1 MDLLFEPSTWMIL
14 AGIGFI
20 AGFIDAVAGGGGLLS
35 IPALLTVG
43 IPPHL
48 ALGTNKLAACFGSS
62 MAALTY
68 YRQNLFNPELWYHT
82 FIATFLGAVS
92 GSFIVYLIDKTLL
105 EKLLPL
111 IIIIIAVYTLVKPN
125 SMGCSSYIPLKRPPA
140 RLKQWVQGVILG
152 FYDGF
157 AGPGTGAFWTISS
170 TTYHRLPLLHSCG
183 LARAMTFTSNL
194 TSLLI
199 FFALG
204 KVNVII
210 GLSMGLCMMLGS
222 FIGARSAIKFG
233 VQFIRPLFITIVLMI
248 AAKLAWSAWF

>member
-1 MDLLFEPSTWMIL
+1 LDLLFEPSTWIIL

-35 IPALLTVG
+35 IPALLAVG

-62 MAALTY
+62 MAAFTY
-68 YRQNLFNPELWYHT
+68 YRQNLFTPSLWYHT
-82 FIATFLGAVS
+82 FIATFIGAVI
-92 GSFIVYLIDKTLL
+92 GTFTVNLIDKSWL
-105 EKLLPL
+105 EKWLPL
-111 IIIIIAVYTLVKPN
+111 IIIVIAIYTLLKPKA
-125 SMGCSSYIPLKRPPA
+125 MGCNSFTPLREPA
-140 RLKQWVQGVILG
+140 TALKQWIQGGVLG

-199 FFALG
+199 FFVLG
-204 KVNVII
+204 KVNVVI

-233 VQFIRPLFITIVLMI
+233 VQFIRPLFMTIVLLI